1 MQSSQHT
8 KVYKL
13 AAGLLPA
20 LAAVV
25 ALGAPLQ
32 AQAQSASPVNFAVSF
47 NDAAGLY
54 SSYYADISRNVLAA
68 GNDWVSR
75 FQGNLAT
82 TTLTVQIG
90 FANIPIA
97 NGRSATSSFV
107 SNSAGVN
114 IFEQGAAAK
123 IKTGVDANGTA
134 ADIEF
139 NIGTTG
145 YLQSLWFD
153 PDPVAQTAVIPTN
166 RTDARSVFLHEFGHA
181 FGFNGWRNGMTGAL
195 PATGAGQ
202 QPYQSTFD
210 QWVLPM
216 QPGAN
221 TLFFT
226 GANATAVYGG
236 AVPITFAN
244 NFHVGNAVGRPG
256 SDLVGDMM
264 NGVVYNYATRYQIS
278 ALDLA
283 IMQDVGLPVAAVPE
297 PATYALWLGGLLAL
311 AAACRRRAMPAT

>member
-1 MQSSQHT
+1 MQSSRET
-8 KVYKL
+8 NRYRS

-20 LAAVV
+20 LAAAVV
-25 ALGAPLQ
+25 LGAPIH
-32 AQAQSASPVNFAVSF
+32 AHAQSASPVNFAVSF
-47 NDAAGLY
+47 NDAAGTY

-75 FQGNLAT
+75 FQGNMAT

-90 FANIPIA
+90 FANIATA
-97 NGRSATSSFV
+97 NGRSGTSSFV
-107 SNSAGVN
+107 RNSAGVN

-153 PDPVAQTAVIPTN
+153 PDPVAQTAAIPTN

-216 QPGAN
+216 QSGAN

-236 AVPITFAN
+236 AVPITFDN

-256 SDLVGDMM
+256 NNLVGDLM

-297 PATYALWLGGLLAL
+297 PATYALWALGLAL
-311 AAACRRRAMPAT
+311 VVGAKRRQAKA